1 MDAKK
6 PPKLWRR
13 WGRNEAGN
21 ELACSHSAES
31 ARESQ
36 APSCRAC
43 SFFRAVPLPSGRV
56 RRLCALTGIK
66 NPTTPCP
73 HFRPAEGEMA
83 WSALDEPRQSLVC
96 RACAHGIVPHIRA
109 ALLGL
114 VGCMAGR
121 VPDGA
126 AYPVHCRD
134 FRAVRTA
141 RGDAH
146 AA

>member
-1 MDAKK
+1 MTNKK
-6 PPKLWRR
+6 APLAWRR
-13 WGRNEAGN
+13 WGQFQMDDGSYSAG
-21 ELACSHSAES
+21 LACRMQE
-31 ARESQ
+31 Q
-36 APSCRAC
+36 SCRDC
-43 SFFRAVPLPSGRV
+43 TFFHMVRLPSGRV

-66 NPTTPCP
+66 NPATPCV

-83 WSALDEPRQSLVC
+83 WSALDEPRQSFVC

-121 VPDGA
+121 VPDGS

-134 FRAVRTA
+134 FRA
-141 RGDAH
+141 RGTRH

>member
-1 MDAKK
+1 MTNKK
-6 PPKLWRR
+6 APLAWWR
-13 WGRNEAGN
+13 WGRAKIDDGGRP
-21 ELACSHSAES
+21 HSAET

-36 APSCRAC
+36 QQFCRDC
-43 SFFRAVPLPSGRV
+43 SFYRAIDLPSGRV

-66 NPTTPCP
+66 NPVTPCP
-73 HFRPAEGEMA
+73 HFRPAEGETA
-83 WSALDEPRQSLVC
+83 WSALDEPRQAFVC

-121 VPDGA
+121 VPDGS

-134 FRAVRTA
+134 FRA
-141 RGDAH
+141 RGTRH

>member
-1 MDAKK
+1 MTNKK
-6 PPKLWRR
+6 APLAWRR
-13 WGRNEAGN
+13 WGQFQMDDGSYSAG
-21 ELACSHSAES
+21 LACRMQE
-31 ARESQ
+31 Q
-36 APSCRAC
+36 SCRDC
-43 SFFRAVPLPSGRV
+43 TFFHMVRLPSGHV

-66 NPTTPCP
+66 NPATPCA
-73 HFRPAEGEMA
+73 HFRPAEEETA
-83 WSALDEPRQSLVC
+83 WSESSDRPRQSLVC

-134 FRAVRTA
+134 FRA
-141 RGDAH
+141 RGTRH